1 MPHVG
6 LLLYIKE
13 IQDEKIV
20 VVVAIIG
27 NGLFGGTN
35 SGRMSKK
42 AKVRM

>member
-1 MPHVG
+1 MPRVG

-13 IQDEKIV
+13 VQNEKVMV
-20 VVVAIIG
+20 VVIIR

-42 AKVRM
+42 AKVRV

>member
-1 MPHVG
+1 MPRVG

-13 IQDEKIV
+13 VQDEKV
-20 VVVAIIG
+20 MVVVAIIR

-42 AKVRM
+42 AKVRV